1 MINMTTMMRS
11 AAILFASLAFA
22 NAALSVTRTHE
33 LQEQVASD
41 PTLIMIH
48 EDDFLRGLADLS
60 LERALND
67 LEQSEP
73 SNAASDA
80 ATGQLR
86 AVARWRLTL
95 RSPAT
100 AYALRLDALE
110 QLRKAREALIAAFS
124 QDPRVVLW
132 LTDAAEDEF
141 VLGFLALDGGP
152 EAIAGSPLADVPA
165 RAQASL
171 ERVRVLLKRASD
183 AQARPTTL
191 AKDSALAQRLA
202 DDAQG
207 RRPFL
212 AAAVEALAMAINRT
226 TLDPVAARG
235 RPALA
240 APIHTAIVELR
251 SRIPSRLR
259 PEADLAEVAAAAT
272 ALRIDDARF
281 GAARILLA
289 NDPILATLS
298 RILAADGLVN
308 ERNGNEALQQLIAL
322 NMSANM
328 PTGLRL
334 LAADAFVRTRVLM
347 GKSPA
352 DATTLEAWIV
362 TLRNASPLE
371 RAAVR
376 RAVLDRI
383 AGALRSVTVTGTLPS
398 LATIARAGD
407 ALLADG
413 SASAAEATLRSFAD
427 QSADS
432 EAQAAALVLLA
443 DIYSAHGEWGR
454 AADAYR
460 LFAQCAAHE
469 PSAATAIETALDIE
483 IALDRARPDAR
494 TAAFE
499 ATLQLALTRFGE
511 LPTRKRTAAQL
522 LALQLVRTSDQLAA
536 AHNAPSD
543 DAAAA
548 LVANA
553 VQLRDLDE
561 SARAAGFDAGPRIDA
576 AIALALIASDL
587 LAQENPQRAAAAPT
601 RAQWAEWTT
610 TDARRILQLRLERA
624 ALQEDGYR
632 EAFQRE
638 LEAIPPSL
646 LTDGSTSACPT
657 LLQFLQQR
665 VDQARALQ
673 RSADPS
679 APSAAL
685 RALAAAEI
693 WEKLHPPAAKAST
706 DAHARALGVAA
717 ADAAL
722 IAHQWDAA
730 TTRAQALAA
739 QPTADQSDYL
749 RLAQALSQAA
759 AALNGAADVARR
771 DALRNQAMDAARTL
785 ATKVAR
791 ATPQWWTAQ
800 VIQLEL
806 AEASG
811 RGGEPLQARLARLR
825 EIDPQLGGEPFKSA
839 LEKLARGS
847 SAIPKS

>member
-1 MINMTTMMRS
+1 MMRARS
-11 AAILFASLAFA
+11 VLLLSLACA
-22 NAALSVTRTHE
+22 HAITSGALASVPAR
-33 LQEQVASD
+33 QVADD
-41 PTLIMIH
+41 PTLTLIH
-48 EDDFLRGLADLS
+48 EDDFLRGLSDLG
-60 LERALND
+60 LERALRD

-73 SNAASDA
+73 AGVASDA
-80 ATGQLR
+80 ATAQLR
-86 AVARWRLTL
+86 SIARSRLTL
-95 RSPAT
+95 RLPSTP
-100 AYALRLDALE
+100 YALRLDALA
-110 QLRKAREALIAAFS
+110 QLRKARETLIAAFA

-152 EAIAGSPLADVPA
+152 EAIAGSPLSDVLA

-171 ERVRVLLKRASD
+171 ERVRKLLKRASD
-183 AQARPTTL
+183 AEKRPTTL
-191 AKDSALAQRLA
+191 AQGSALAQRLA
-202 DDAQG
+202 DDARG

-212 AAAVEALAMAINRT
+212 AAAVDALAMAIDRTNR
-226 TLDPVAARG
+226 DPAVARG

-251 SRIPSRLR
+251 SRIPARLR

-281 GAARILLA
+281 GAARILLI
-289 NDPILATLS
+289 NDPVLATLA

-352 DATTLEAWIV
+352 DPTTLEAWIV
-362 TLRNASPLE
+362 TLRNALPFE

-383 AGALRSVTVTGTLPS
+383 AGALRSVTVTGTLPAI
-398 LATIARAGD
+398 ATIARAGD

-432 EAQAAALVLLA
+432 EAQAAALTLLA
-443 DIYSAHGEWGR
+443 EVSSAHGEWGR

-460 LFAQCAAHE
+460 NFAQSFAQE
-469 PSAATAIETALDIE
+469 PSAATAIETALEIE

-494 TAAFE
+494 TASLE

-511 LPTRKRTAAQL
+511 LPTRKRSAAQL
-522 LALQLVRTSDQLAA
+522 LALQIVRATDQRTAGPS
-536 AHNAPSD
+536 APSEE
-543 DAAAA
+543 AATA
-548 LVANA
+548 LVSSA

-576 AIALALIASDL
+576 AIALATIASDL
-587 LAQENPQRAAAAPT
+587 HAADKSPRAAAPPT
-601 RAQWAEWTT
+601 RAQWDEWTT
-610 TDARRILQLRLERA
+610 TDARRILRLRLELASMQQGEMR
-624 ALQEDGYR
+624 G
-632 EAFQRE
+632 AFQRE
-638 LEAIPPSL
+638 LQSIPPSL
-646 LTDGSTSACPT
+646 LASESPHACPT

-665 VDQARALQ
+665 VDQARTLQ
-673 RSADPS
+673 GAGDQ
-679 APSAAL
+679 SAASVAL
-685 RALAAAEI
+685 GALAAAEI
-693 WEKLHPPAAKAST
+693 WEQLHPAAAIAST
-706 DAHARALGVAA
+706 DASARAHSVAA

-722 IAHQWDAA
+722 IARQWDAA

-739 QPTADQSDYL
+739 QPTADQGDYL
-749 RLAQALSQAA
+749 RCAQALSQAA
-759 AALNGAADVARR
+759 AAFNGPADVARR

-811 RGGEPLQARLARLR
+811 RGGETLQARLARLR